1 MSTLTGTI
9 APVTGGSRGI
19 GRAIARRL
27 ALEGA
32 WVAIHYG
39 HDETSAQETVAS
51 IERDGGQAVAIPAQ
65 LGTVGDV
72 DTLFAGLAAE
82 LDDLRLDILVNN
94 AGGSMKVGSIEGT
107 TPQQFDQL
115 FALNVRA
122 PFFIIQRAL
131 PLLLA
136 GGRII
141 SHLFG
146 STPGSPSPLKLAYS
160 MAKGAVN
167 VLGRTLAHAVGERG
181 ITVNTVAPGITDT
194 EPNAWIHASPEMES
208 RVASASAVGLLRAT
222 RRYRRLS
229 SPSSPPRTLDGSP
242 GTSSTPPAARFS
254 DPAYSRHGVPLAERR
269 PRV

>member
-1 MSTLTGTI
+1 MSTLTGKI
-9 APVTGGSRGI
+9 ALVTGGSRGI

-51 IERDGGQAVAIPAQ
+51 IERDGGQAVAIRAE
-65 LGTVGDV
+65 LGTVGDL

-107 TPQQFDQL
+107 TTQQFDQL

-131 PLLLA
+131 PLLPA

-141 SHLFG
+141 NISSADTRIAL
-146 STPGSPSPLKLAYS
+146 PAELAYS

-208 RVASASAVGLLRAT
+208 RVASASAVGRVGQPADIADIVAFLASEDARWITGHLIDAT
-222 RRYRRLS
+222 GGTFLGPRL
-229 SPSSPPRTLDGSP
+229 
-242 GTSSTPPAARFS
+242 
-254 DPAYSRHGVPLAERR
+254 
-269 PRV
+269 

>member
-1 MSTLTGTI
+1 MSTLTGKI
-9 APVTGGSRGI
+9 ALVTGGSRGI

-51 IERDGGQAVAIPAQ
+51 IERDGGQAVAIRAE
-65 LGTVGDV
+65 LGRLGDV

-131 PLLLA
+131 PLLPA

-141 SHLFG
+141 SISSADTRIAL
-146 STPGSPSPLKLAYS
+146 PAELAYS

-208 RVASASAVGLLRAT
+208 RVASASAVGRVGQPADIADIVAFLASEDARWITGHLIDAT
-222 RRYRRLS
+222 GGTFLGPRL
-229 SPSSPPRTLDGSP
+229 
-242 GTSSTPPAARFS
+242 
-254 DPAYSRHGVPLAERR
+254 
-269 PRV
+269 